1 MRLTTKGK
9 DGESMTTHIPF
20 GYCFKDGEPSIDDD
34 NGPKVIRLF
43 ELYLNGYSLAD
54 AGENIGISIWHCGI
68 SRIITNRAYLGEG
81 IFPRLIS
88 DEVFEKAQ
96 QERYIRAARLG
107 RLNKKYKDR
116 KPHIASNFILESTEC
131 EIADPILKAVVLCQ
145 DLAQIKMRTS

>member
-1 MRLTTKGK
+1 MRITTKGK
-9 DGESMTTHIPF
+9 AGESMITHIPF

-54 AGENIGISIWHCGI
+54 AGENIGISTWHCGI

-88 DEVFEKAQ
+88 DEVLEKAQ

-107 RLNKKYKDR
+107 RLNKNHKDR

-131 EIADPILKAVVLCQ
+131 DIEDPILKAEYLYS
-145 DLAQIKMRTS
+145 QIKEV